1 MNSILHRFQPVGQR
15 TVMKASLGFRA
26 LLFGIIFIALCV
38 GSAYGQATQ
47 ANLNGTVTDISGASV
62 PNARVEVVS
71 QSTGF
76 KREVETGDIGV
87 FSITGLPIGMY
98 DLTISREGF
107 KTFESKGIA
116 LSVGQTRTVNA
127 QLEVGGAVQTV
138 EVQATAQTLESAN
151 AELGGVVQSRQVNDI
166 PVNGRDWAVL
176 MALAPGGVNLGGGGQ
191 RDMRFVGRAIDDSN
205 YTFDGLDATGVQEQS
220 QKVGVRLSL
229 SLDAI
234 AEFRVSSSGY
244 TADKGGSAGAQVSV
258 VTKAGTNEF
267 HGGAFEFLR
276 NDVVDARSPF
286 DGSSVPAFRL
296 NQFGASVGGPIKKNR
311 TFFFTTYEGLRQ
323 RLHETIIGFVPNVA
337 FRDSVAAASPILK
350 PFLNSW
356 PVGQTH
362 IDSLT
367 DQWTTVGLDSRR
379 EDSGMFRLDHSF
391 NDKTSIFGRI
401 SIDDAYLSAPLDT
414 VGGLDNPLI
423 RPSNMVIQ
431 LSHVFSPT
439 IFNEVRGGFN
449 RSAMHHWQYGTSPL
463 STDNGEPGY
472 VAVSVSGFDS
482 PSTHSLDTEVGTTI
496 DGYDD
501 LSIIKGR
508 HTLKIGMGVERHRL
522 NNSSEG
528 VAAGALTYSSPDNFV
543 HNILDDYNFVGQLTL
558 GGNRRTYYM
567 PYVQDTFKVSSS
579 LTLNLGLRY
588 EYYTVLHEV
597 RDRLAVVTFA
607 CGGFCPK
614 GTPLYFPVRTDF
626 MPRLSLAWLPGGSS
640 GKTVIR
646 AGFGMYFS
654 PNQMDDFS
662 DGHESTGQRFDVS
675 SATVPN
681 LSWPVSP
688 ALLPAPSYSPKSWDQ
703 HRRDGYDEDWVLAV
717 QRQLPHNFLG
727 QIAYQGSEGHRLF
740 SATRV
745 NRIDPLTGTRPLPD
759 FGEFNQKANHGNA
772 NFHSLQVSARRN
784 LTAGWL
790 WEAHYM
796 WAHTL
801 SDNGFGAG
809 QYPDI
814 ENMSCIKC
822 SYSSSD
828 VDIRHSLSANS
839 VYELPFGPGRRF
851 LNAGGVAG
859 KVLGGWELS
868 GVSTATTGR
877 PIDILIDRSPT
888 DLPDGMAR
896 NQRPDLVPGVSI
908 YPAHRTINNWFN
920 PAAFAVPAPGT
931 WGNLGR
937 NVGRGPGYYE
947 IDTALEKETAITE
960 QVSLKF
966 RAEAFNLLNHSI
978 YGDPAS
984 DVSAASF
991 GVITSPLNSGA
1002 TGIGTPRRIQFML
1015 RLQF

>member
-1 MNSILHRFQPVGQR
+1 MRRCLR
-15 TVMKASLGFRA
+15 LW
-26 LLFGIIFIALCV
+26 LFVCLIVLPCLAQLDR
-38 GSAYGQATQ
+38 
-47 ANLNGTVTDISGASV
+47 ANLNGTVTDTSGASI
-62 PNARVEVVS
+62 PKAHVEVTS
-71 QSTGF
+71 PNTGF
-76 KREVETGDIGV
+76 KREVETGDLGV
-87 FSITGLPIGMY
+87 YSVTALPVGTY
-98 DLTISREGF
+98 DLRVSHEGF
-107 KTFESKGIA
+107 KTFEAKEIV
-116 LSVGQTRTVNA
+116 LLVGQTRTVDA
-127 QLEVGGAVQTV
+127 QLQVGGAVQTV
-138 EVQATAQTLESAN
+138 EVQAAAQALESSN
-151 AELGGVVQSRQVNDI
+151 AELGDVVQSRQVNDI

-176 MALAPGGVNLGGGGQ
+176 MALASGGVNLGGGGQ

-234 AEFRVSSSGY
+234 AEFRVSSSVY

-267 HGGAFEFLR
+267 RGSVFEFLR

-286 DGSSVPAFRL
+286 DGPSVPPFRL
-296 NQFGASVGGPIKKNR
+296 NQFGASGGGPIKKNH
-311 TFFFTTYEGLRQ
+311 TFFFATYEGLRQ
-323 RLHETIIGFVPNVA
+323 RLHETVIGFVPNVA
-337 FRDSVAAASPILK
+337 YRETVAATSPILK
-350 PFLNSW
+350 PFLDSW
-356 PVGQTH
+356 PIGQTH

-367 DQWTTVGLDSRR
+367 DQWITVGLDSRR
-379 EDSGMFRLDHSF
+379 EDSGMFRLDHNF
-391 NDKTSIFGRI
+391 NDRTSIFGRV
-401 SIDDAYLSAPLDT
+401 SIDDAYLVAPLDT
-414 VGGLDNPLI
+414 VGGRDNPLI

-431 LSHVFSPT
+431 LSHVFSPA

-472 VAVSVSGFDS
+472 AGVSVSGFDT
-482 PSTHSLDTEVGTTI
+482 PSTHALDTEVGTTI

-501 LSIIKGR
+501 LTIIRGR
-508 HTLKIGMGVERHRL
+508 HTIKMGIGVERHRL

-528 VAAGALTYSSPDNFV
+528 VAAGTLTYSSQDDFI
-543 HNILDDYNFVGQLTL
+543 HNVLADYTFVGQLTL

-567 PYVQDTFKVSSS
+567 PYMQDTFKLRPN
-579 LTLNLGLRY
+579 LTFNLGLRY

-614 GTPLYFPVRTDF
+614 GTPLYYPVRKDF
-626 MPRLSLAWLPGGSS
+626 MPRLSMAWVPGGSG

-675 SATVPN
+675 SASVPN
-681 LSWPVSP
+681 LTWPVSP
-688 ALLPAPSYSPKSWDQ
+688 ALLPAPSYSPKTWDQ
-703 HRRDGYDEDWVLAV
+703 HRKDGYDEDWTLTI
-717 QRQLPHNFLG
+717 QRLLPHGFLG
-727 QIAYQGSEGHRLF
+727 QVAYMGSEGHRLF
-740 SATRV
+740 SATRE
-745 NRIDPLTGTRPLPD
+745 NRIDPLTGTRPLPE
-759 FGEFNQKANHGNA
+759 FGEFNQKADHGNA
-772 NFHSLQVSARRN
+772 NFNSLQVAVKRA
-784 LTAGWL
+784 LATGWM
-790 WEAHYM
+790 WEGHYM
-796 WAHTL
+796 WAHAL

-822 SYSSSD
+822 SYSDSD
-828 VDIRHSLSANS
+828 IDIRHSFSANS
-839 VYELPFGPGRRF
+839 VYELPVGPGKRF
-851 LNAGGVAG
+851 LNAGGIAG
-859 KVLGGWELS
+859 KLLGGWELS
-868 GVSTATTGR
+868 GVATATTGR
-877 PIDILIDRSPT
+877 PIDILIDRNPS
-888 DLPDGMAR
+888 DLPDGVAR

-920 PAAFAVPAPGT
+920 PAAFATPAVGT

-947 IDTALEKETAITE
+947 IDTALEKEVAINE
-960 QVSLKF
+960 RAALKF
-966 RAEAFNLLNHSI
+966 RAEAFNLLNHPI
-978 YGDPAS
+978 FGDPAN
-984 DVSAASF
+984 DVSASSF
-991 GVITSPLNSGA
+991 GIITSPLNQSA

-1015 RLQF
+1015 RLEF

>member
-1 MNSILHRFQPVGQR
+1 MCVCRSILVAICFS
-15 TVMKASLGFRA
+15 TLVMAQLDR
-26 LLFGIIFIALCV
+26 
-38 GSAYGQATQ
+38 
-47 ANLNGTVTDISGASV
+47 ANLNGTVTDTSGASV
-62 PNARVEVVS
+62 PNAKVDVVS
-71 QSTGF
+71 PTTGF
-76 KREVETGDIGV
+76 KRQVETGDAGV
-87 FSITGLPIGMY
+87 YSITGLLIGTY
-98 DLTISREGF
+98 DLTISHEGF
-107 KTFESKGIA
+107 KTFEQKGIA

-127 QLEVGGAVQTV
+127 QLEVGAALQRV
-138 EVQATAQTLESAN
+138 EVQATVQALENAN
-151 AELGGVVQSRQVNDI
+151 AELGSVVQSRQVNDI

-176 MALAPGGVNLGGGGQ
+176 MALAPGGINLGGGGQ

-234 AEFRVSSSGY
+234 AEFRVSSSVY
-244 TADKGGSAGAQVSV
+244 TADKGGSAGAQISV
-258 VTKAGTNEF
+258 VTKAGTNAF
-267 HGGAFEFLR
+267 HGGVFEFLR
-276 NDVVDARSPF
+276 NDKVDARSPF
-286 DGSSVPAFRL
+286 DGSTVPPFRL
-296 NQFGASVGGPIKKNR
+296 NQFGGSVGGPIKKNR
-311 TFFFTTYEGLRQ
+311 TFFFADYEGLRQ
-323 RLHETIIGFVPNVA
+323 SLSTTIIGFVPNA
-337 FRDSVAAASPILK
+337 AYRASVAATSPVLK
-350 PFLNSW
+350 PFLDSW
-356 PVGQTH
+356 PIGQTH
-362 IDSLT
+362 LDSLT
-367 DQWTTVGLDSRR
+367 DIWTSVGVDSRR
-379 EDSGMFRLDHSF
+379 EDSGMFRLDHNF
-391 NDKTSIFGRI
+391 TDRTSIFGRV
-401 SIDDAYLSAPLDT
+401 SIDDAYLVAPLDT
-414 VGGLDNPLI
+414 LGGRDNPLI

-472 VAVSVSGFDS
+472 VGVSVSGFDT

-501 LSIIKGR
+501 LSIIRGR
-508 HTLKIGMGVERHRL
+508 HTIKIGVGVERHRL

-528 VAAGALTYSSPDNFV
+528 VAAGALTYSTPDNFI
-543 HNILDDYNFVGQLTL
+543 HNVLDDYSFVGQLTL
-558 GGNRRTYYM
+558 GGNRRTYIM
-567 PYVQDTFKVSSS
+567 PYVQDTFKVSST

-597 RDRLAVVTFA
+597 AGRIAVVTLA

-614 GTPLYFPVRTDF
+614 GTPLYFPDRTDF
-626 MPRLSLAWLPGGSS
+626 MPRLGLAWVPGGPA
-640 GKTVIR
+640 GRTVIR

-675 SATVPN
+675 SADVPN

-688 ALLPAPSYSPKSWDQ
+688 SLLPAPSYSPKSWDQ
-703 HRRDGYDEDWVLAV
+703 NRKDGYDEDWDLTV
-717 QRQLPHNFLG
+717 QRLLPHSFLG

-772 NFHSLQVSARRN
+772 NFHSLQMSLKRP
-784 LTAGWL
+784 LTSGWM

-796 WAHTL
+796 WAHAL

-809 QYPDI
+809 QYPHI
-814 ENMSCIKC
+814 ENFACIKC
-822 SYSSSD
+822 SYSDSD
-828 VDIRHSLSANS
+828 IDVRHSLSANS
-839 VYELPFGPGRRF
+839 VYELPFGPGKHF
-851 LNAGGVAG
+851 LNSGGVAG
-859 KVLGGWELS
+859 KLLGGWELS
-868 GVSTATTGR
+868 GVATASSGR
-877 PIDILIDRSPT
+877 PIDITVDRSSS
-888 DLPDGMAR
+888 DLPDGVTR

-908 YPAHRTINNWFN
+908 YPAHQTINNWFN
-920 PAAFAVPAPGT
+920 PLAFAVPAVGV

-937 NVGRGPGYYE
+937 NIGRGPGYYE
-947 IDTALEKETAITE
+947 IDTALEKATSINERLA
-960 QVSLKF
+960 VKF
-966 RAEAFNLLNHSI
+966 RVEAFNLLNHPT

-984 DVSAASF
+984 DISSGSF
-991 GVITSPLNSGA
+991 GVITSVLNSSA

-1015 RLQF
+1015 RLEF